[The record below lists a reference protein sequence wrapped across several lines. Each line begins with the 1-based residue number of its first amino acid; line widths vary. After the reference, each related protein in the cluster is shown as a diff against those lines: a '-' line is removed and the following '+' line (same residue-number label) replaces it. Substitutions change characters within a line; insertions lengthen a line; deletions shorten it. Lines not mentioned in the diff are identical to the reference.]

1 MARLVEEL
9 AAGPARIRVDV
20 IGSDVP
26 AHTLDN
32 TDFLDYRLTGVE
44 IQPDISLDRP
54 DLVWDRDA
62 GALDVRWDG
71 QTMTFRGDWPPGPLQ
86 KAIVT
91 MLALRL
97 EDQGLHPF
105 HSSAVRY
112 RDRTVLFLGG
122 ESNHGKSMC
131 QIEACRRGGKLV
143 STETTIIDGD
153 GVAVTGSKTVFLK
166 SRATGTERAD
176 KSSPERGAERFFGE
190 LPTWD
195 DYDAPTNV
203 DLVIVPA
210 IDGNFETSTVEMI
223 PFERQYQTLHSMN
236 NYLLL
241 NELLAPGIPMPV
253 VDNEDARRRRAAF
266 AESFCERPF
275 FFIRAATPQLVVD
288 ETEQV
293 L

>member
-32 TDFLDYRLTGVE
+32 TDFLDYRLTRVE